1 MIYVFLGS
9 EISVLKKKIDE
20 TISSL
25 KINNIINYDFSDSS
39 MIDIINEVN
48 YVDLFNEKKLIIVN
62 NFLFKKLKEK
72 DENILIKYI
81 DNMND
86 NVIIFKC
93 VDEKLDERK
102 KVIKSLR
109 EKCKVIVCEKLDYKS
124 LHAYVQNVFKENKK
138 EITFNQI
145 KKILDLCEYDTDKT
159 MSEVEKLLLYKMDSK
174 SISDS
179 DIDDVVVRSTDK
191 ELYSFN
197 ECVLNRKIGEAFDSL
212 KILLN
217 NNIDSI
223 IIIDSLAR
231 QYRLLYQMKVLHEEM
246 SYDDMARS
254 LGINSFVIKKMIPFV
269 NMYDEEEIIDKLM
282 KLSDMDYDIKANGY
296 DKDKVLEMFLIAL

>member
-1 MIYVFLGS
+1 MEKMNFQYELL
-9 EISVLKKKIDE
+9 EKKIRNPNQYREIKFGIMDE
-20 TISSL
+20 IQNGL
-25 KINNIINYDFSDSS
+25 IYINDVL
-39 MIDIINEVN
+39 EPQLV
-48 YVDLFNEKKLIIVN
+48 
-62 NFLFKKLKEK
+62 KLKENYDK
-72 DENILIKYI
+72 MMTTEQLRKIENSYMMFRSSRIGEDFQNQI
-81 DNMND
+81 M
-86 NVIIFKC
+86 
-93 VDEKLDERK
+93 ELD
-102 KVIKSLR
+102 KSLR
-109 EKCKVIVCEKLDYKS
+109 KNADIFTI
-124 LHAYVQNVFKENKK
+124 A
-138 EITFNQI
+138 NQI

-254 LGINSFVIKKMIPFV
+254 LGINSFVIKKSHSFCISSS
-269 NMYDEEEIIDKLM
+269 
-282 KLSDMDYDIKANGY
+282 LSTSW
-296 DKDKVLEMFLIAL
+296 

>member
-1 MIYVFLGS
+1 MIYVFLGD
-9 EISVLKKKIDE
+9 EINILKSKVNEIV
-20 TISSL
+20 SSL
-25 KINNIINYDFSDSS
+25 KIDNIINYDFSDCS
-39 MIDIINEVN
+39 MLDIINEVN
-48 YVDLFNEKKLIIVN
+48 YVDLFNDRKLIIVN
-62 NFLFKKLKEK
+62 NFSFKKLKDK

-93 VDEKLDERK
+93 VSEKLDERK
-102 KVIKSLR
+102 KVIKYLR
-109 EKCKVIVCEKLDYKS
+109 EKCKVIVCEKLDYKG

-138 EITFNQI
+138 EISFNQI

-159 MSEVEKLLLYKMDSK
+159 LNEVEKLLLYKMDCEK
-174 SISDS
+174 ISDS

-191 ELYSFN
+191 ELYNFN
-197 ECVLNRKIGEAFDSL
+197 ECVLNKKIGSAFDSL

-223 IIIDSLAR
+223 IIIDNLAR
-231 QYRLLYQMKVLHEEM
+231 QYRLLYQMKVLHSEM

-269 NMYDEEEIIDKLM
+269 NLYDEDEVIDKLM
-282 KLSDMDYDIKANGY
+282 MLSDMDYDIKANLY
-296 DKDKVLEMFLIAL
+296 DKDKILEMFLLAL